1 MALLRQHA
9 IGTRYLSLNFPSFFF
24 ILNKIPSKLVSKLSM
39 GGSVTSRFAFPFK
52 INRLILIEKIRRN
65 SSLVT
70 IFDKHV
76 CTEIQEQF
84 WIINNDSLLFVEPWE
99 SNLGESIPIDF
110 YRYRGALWGK
120 FCLGRFADSIK
131 RVSINYTFARFAT
144 AISVIIYLP
153 LPR

>member
-24 ILNKIPSKLVSKLSM
+24 ILNKIPSKLVPKLSM

-84 WIINNDSLLFVEPWE
+84 WIINNDSIIRWTVRIEPWRID
-99 SNLGESIPIDF
+99 SDF